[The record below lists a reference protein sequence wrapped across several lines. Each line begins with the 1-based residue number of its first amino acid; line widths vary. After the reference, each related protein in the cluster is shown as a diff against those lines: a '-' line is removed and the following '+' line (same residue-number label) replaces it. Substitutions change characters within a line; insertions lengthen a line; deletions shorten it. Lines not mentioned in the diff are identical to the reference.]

1 MRKRKPKPA
10 AAEKRAA
17 TTPGMVE
24 IFNWPDGGGP
34 RFETPCLGTIRNC
47 EPTDFG
53 WRGIMPDGRVAEFR
67 SQSPGERA
75 MMPDHHILSR
85 RDDGEVIGAYLIER
99 ADRSR
104 EPC

>member
-34 RFETPCLGTIRNC
+34 RAFVSCLQRLRKANGAPILPRC
-47 EPTDFG
+47 
-53 WRGIMPDGRVAEFR
+53 
-67 SQSPGERA
+67 SP
-75 MMPDHHILSR
+75 H
-85 RDDGEVIGAYLIER
+85 
-99 ADRSR
+99 
-104 EPC
+104 